1 MKQKTS
7 LTLSPEVLKG
17 IDRMAGK
24 KYSRS
29 SVVENVLAE
38 YLRTKTR
45 AQVEARDLDALNR
58 AADELAPELENVLRD
73 QAELEEP
80 L

>member
-7 LTLSPEVLKG
+7 LTLSREVLKG
-17 IDRMAGK
+17 IDRIAGK

-29 SVVENVLAE
+29 AVVENVLAE
-38 YLRTKTR
+38 YLRTKAR
-45 AQVEARDLDALNR
+45 AHIEARDLDALNR
-58 AADELAPELENVLRD
+58 AADELAPEIEEVVRY
-73 QAELEEP
+73 QAEMDEP

>member
-7 LTLSPEVLKG
+7 LTLSREVLRG

-24 KYSRS
+24 KHSRS
-29 SVVENVLAE
+29 AVVENVLAE
-38 YLRTKTR
+38 YLRTKAR
-45 AQVEARDLDALNR
+45 AHIEARDLDALNR
-58 AADELAPELENVLRD
+58 AADELAPEIKDVLRD
-73 QAELEEP
+73 QAEMDEP